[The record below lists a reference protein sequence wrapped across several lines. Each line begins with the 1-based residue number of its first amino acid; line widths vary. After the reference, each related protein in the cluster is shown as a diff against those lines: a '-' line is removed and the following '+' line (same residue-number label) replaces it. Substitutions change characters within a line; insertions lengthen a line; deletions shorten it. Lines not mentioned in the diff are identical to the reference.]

1 MGGTTMFGD
10 DLGGGD
16 GAKSAKKADGEAR
29 VKRPDRRQSLFRPQT
44 FDQLIPPDHRA
55 RGIVKFIEELDL
67 SAFYATV
74 KSRGSEP
81 GRPATDPA
89 MLIALWLF
97 ATSEGVG
104 SARQLERLC
113 ERDDAYR
120 WICGGVQ
127 VNQHTLSD
135 FRVDHGAALDGL
147 LTEVLGVLMH
157 EGLVKLH
164 RISQDGVRVRANA
177 GAASFRREQTL
188 KACIEAAKQQV
199 MHTKKLLD
207 QDDPTRTDKMKESS
221 ARVAREREKR
231 VRKAM
236 HQLKALK
243 ARKAEQ
249 AAKAPKDAKKKEPRA
264 STTDPDSRVMRMA
277 DGGYRPAFNMQFA
290 VDTDTRAIVGVG
302 VTNSGSDAGQI
313 TPMIEEVERRTDKKP
328 KEWLVDGGYASLED
342 LQSAGDKGVRVF
354 SPVPEPK
361 SSDVDRYQPK
371 AGDTEHVAAW
381 RKRMGTEEAKEI
393 YKERAA
399 TSERANADMRQ
410 HRGLRHLPIRGIEK
424 TMMIGLW
431 MAITY
436 NALLWIGDKAASL

>member
-10 DLGGGD
+10 DLGGAD
-16 GAKSAKKADGEAR
+16 DAKSSKKADGEAR

-44 FDQLIPPDHRA
+44 FDQLIPSDHRA

-177 GAASFRREQTL
+177 GAASFRREQSLELCL
-188 KACIEAAKQQV
+188 KAAEQQV
-199 MHTKKLLD
+199 QHTKQLLD
-207 QDDPTRTDKMKESS
+207 QDDPTRTDKMKESA
-221 ARVAREREKR
+221 ARAAREREKR

-243 ARKAEQ
+243 ARKAEK
-249 AAKAPKDAKKKEPRA
+249 AAKNANRKEPRA
-264 STTDPDSRVMRMA
+264 STTDPESRVMRMA

-313 TPMIEEVERRTDKKP
+313 TPMLEEVERRTDKKP

-342 LQSAGDKGVRVF
+342 LQSAGDQGVRVY

-381 RKRMGTEEAKEI
+381 RKRMGTEKAKEI